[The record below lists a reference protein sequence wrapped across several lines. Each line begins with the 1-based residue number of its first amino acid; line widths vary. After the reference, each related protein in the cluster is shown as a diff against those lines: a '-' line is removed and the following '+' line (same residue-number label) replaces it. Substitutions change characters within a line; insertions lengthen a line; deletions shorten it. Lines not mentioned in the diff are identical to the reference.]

1 MTTTRQVSSTK
12 ARAFSQAQRA
22 EILERDD
29 WRCRVCGVDAK
40 ALHDDLQARRRA
52 ILRSTLWQCSTGRER
67 YALVAREMGADVH
80 NVEAVLRHNRIPA
93 EVDHIIPRAL
103 GGLSVPANGR
113 TLCCGCHKAK
123 SADDAKAIARTPS
136 KLVARDAKSG

>member
-1 MTTTRQVSSTK
+1 MK
-12 ARAFSQAQRA
+12 ARAFTGPQRA
-22 EILERDD
+22 EILARDE
-29 WRCRVCGVDAK
+29 WRCQVCDIDTR
-40 ALHDDLQARRRA
+40 ALHDDLQARRRT

-67 YALVAREMGADVH
+67 YALVAREMDADPH

-113 TLCCGCHKAK
+113 TLCCGCHKRK
-123 SADDAKAIARTPS
+123 SADDAGAIARTPS